1 MLWSDAIC
9 LGCKD
14 EETYSEGGKMLE
26 ITRQVKAL
34 GLLVGGPQS
43 QQREE

>member
-1 MLWSDAIC
+1 MLWSDDIC

-14 EETYSEGGKMLE
+14 GETYSEGGIMLG

-43 QQREE
+43 QKREE